1 MLGQDWHVLDLILVQ
16 KGVSRCTSDDQVHV
30 TLAAGPWQM
39 PGGGGAHDTT
49 VK

>member
-16 KGVSRCTSDDQVHV
+16 KGVSCGSDPHV

-39 PGGGGAHDTT
+39 PGGGEAHDTT